1 MSGRAELVSDP
12 AFGEREIGLVARD
25 RQSGSFVICRH
36 DDQRA
41 GMGVGKIHRSA
52 DSPFEIAR
60 LGQDAFRFH
69 NLPGDYTGTM
79 WSQTYRNYQSY
90 VFVNGTALRALVNQY
105 MNPYLTDITADMQH
119 VSHDTTVNNLPVES
133 DSAGEEATGDGQSA
147 SD

>member
-1 MSGRAELVSDP
+1 MRHFYEDGAAGRRARRHGVDGDEFGADLEAE
-12 AFGEREIGLVARD
+12 GERALG
-25 RQSGSFVICRH
+25 
-36 DDQRA
+36 
-41 GMGVGKIHRSA
+41 
-52 DSPFEIAR
+52 